1 MERIMT
7 ISELKTRLNEEME
20 WAKELLSDIDG
31 IEFSADVEG
40 SVDSSYTFG
49 VVMIGTAEMTED
61 ERIYISLEAD
71 IDHEDNVD
79 GEDFAKQVESF
90 RIGLSDIAS
99 VLRASDNKHKSIC
112 EIGKKI
118 DEELDLAYAEELE
131 RINRET
137 ADRLKIAIGATVI
150 ILVVAAVC
158 LLAKVIVG

>member
-1 MERIMT
+1 MEKIMT

-40 SVDSSYTFG
+40 SEDSSYTFG
-49 VVMIGTAEMTED
+49 VVMIGTAEMSE
-61 ERIYISLEAD
+61 EEKIYISLEAD
-71 IDHEDNVD
+71 IDGDDNVD

-90 RIGLSDIAS
+90 RIGLSDIAAA
-99 VLRASDNKHKSIC
+99 LRASDDKHKTLS

-118 DEELDLAYAEELE
+118 DEELDEAYSKELE

-137 ADRLKIAIGATVI
+137 SERLKIAIGATAVI
-150 ILVVAAVC
+150 LIVAAVC
-158 LLAKVIVG
+158 IAVKLIAG